1 MKKQKKQ
8 LLILLVVLIL
18 FVVGY
23 IISIYK
29 VDNVEVL
36 DTVNVISVI
45 KTDTESV
52 KNISYIH
59 DGVTMSFTKDSN
71 GVWKLDGDDSF
82 IPDADIVADIVSYAS
97 NLNARSE
104 IENPSDPSEYGL
116 DKPQYIVSFTDAAG
130 VQQTYFIGDQFAVDG
145 TYFAM
150 VEGSDKIY
158 TITEYYVNAFI
169 TDKEQLK
176 GQSE

>member
-8 LLILLVVLIL
+8 ILILFVVLILLVV
-18 FVVGY
+18 GY
-23 IISIYK
+23 IVAINK
-29 VDNVEVL
+29 VNNIEIL
-36 DTVNVISVI
+36 DTIDVISVI

-52 KNISYIH
+52 RNVSYIH

-82 IPDADIVADIVSYAS
+82 VPDADIVADIVSYAT

-104 IENPSDPSEYGL
+104 IEDPSDLSEYGL
-116 DKPQYIVSFTDAAG
+116 DKPQYIVSFTDATG
-130 VQQTYFIGDQFAVDG
+130 VQQTFFIGDQFAVDG

-158 TITEYYVNAFI
+158 TITDYYANAFI

-176 GQSE
+176 SQSE